1 MNCIGVASELT
12 EGAVPREV
20 YVLPHRLITALCL
33 SLSPAAALAHPHVYI
48 DAGLKLILDDS
59 GALTGFEVEWNY
71 DELYSLLIIEDM
83 GLDQDGDGVLTDEE
97 NALIQGF
104 DSDWEPGFDGRLYP
118 RVDGRPVALEDV
130 RDFTAEYRDGRLIS
144 RHLHPLAEPL
154 PMEAPL
160 QVQVYDPEFYVDFS
174 MPEAPVIVGREDCEV
189 ELIPGDPSAAPD
201 AYREAIEAV
210 LGAGTDPA
218 EADVVTVDIGSVG
231 ADEADIRC
239 DPGQGG

>member
-1 MNCIGVASELT
+1 MSS
-12 EGAVPREV
+12 
-20 YVLPHRLITALCL
+20 HRLIAALCL
-33 SLSPAAALAHPHVYI
+33 SLSPAAAWAHPHVYI
-48 DAGLKLILDDS
+48 DAGLTLIHDEN
-59 GALTGFEVEWNY
+59 GAVTGFEVEWSY

-118 RVDGRPVALEDV
+118 RVDGEPVALEDV
-130 RDFTAEYRDGRLIS
+130 RNFTAEYRDGRLIS

-154 PMEAPL
+154 AMKAPL

-174 MPEAPVIVGREDCEV
+174 MPEAPVVEGREDCRV
-189 ELIPGDPSAAPD
+189 DLTQGDPSAAPD

-210 LGAGTDPA
+210 LGSGADPA
-218 EADVVTVDIGSVG
+218 AADVVTVDIGAAG
-231 ADEADIRC
+231 ADQASIRC
-239 DPGQGG
+239 GSEPGE